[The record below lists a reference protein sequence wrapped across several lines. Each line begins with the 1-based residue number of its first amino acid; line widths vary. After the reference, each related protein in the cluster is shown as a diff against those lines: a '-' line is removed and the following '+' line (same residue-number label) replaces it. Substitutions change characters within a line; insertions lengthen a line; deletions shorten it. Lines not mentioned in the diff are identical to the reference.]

1 MLAKK
6 EKVFMKGIKI
16 FLKRKKN
23 KNMVINYTEISWK
36 IKRKK
41 REYGRERN
49 INLSFNEIKALVEYE
64 SIIKYGK
71 RNRFTNKDRLM
82 SWWLIILV
90 IDYFDSQLY
99 RNFFLPVNFFPWFFL
114 DWMFEKRFRDFY
126 FKRKNFSF
134 ILGEFRKA
142 FIK

>member
-1 MLAKK
+1 
-6 EKVFMKGIKI
+6 MKGIKI

-23 KNMVINYTEISWK
+23 KNMVINYIEISWK

-71 RNRFTNKDRLM
+71 TNRFTNKDRLM

-90 IDYFDSQLY
+90 IDYFD
-99 RNFFLPVNFFPWFFL
+99 
-114 DWMFEKRFRDFY
+114 
-126 FKRKNFSF
+126 
-134 ILGEFRKA
+134 
-142 FIK
+142 